1 MLISSGVEM
10 LKLLVFSSVLSDSRE
25 RLQVVFGLSV
35 SVLMPLSSFR
45 VSISYFKSKSIVVN

>member
-1 MLISSGVEM
+1 M